1 MYARITP
8 YKMKPGSKKAAV
20 KIMAGLKSRIQAL
33 PGQHQFINAIND
45 TDGSGYIVSL
55 TDMPESTPETLEKIK
70 ALWAQF
76 NDYLEVQP
84 SPATFEVV
92 ANWQDEKVH

>member
-20 KIMAGLKSRIQAL
+20 KIMQSLKSRIQEL
-33 PGQHQFINAIND
+33 PGQHQFINTIND
-45 TDGSGYIVSL
+45 TDGSGYVISL
-55 TDMPESTPETLEKIK
+55 TDIPDVTPEMTDKIR
-70 ALWAQF
+70 ALWASF
-76 NDYLEVQP
+76 NDFLEVQP

-92 ANWQDEKVH
+92 ANWEMADA